1 MLTVVIGG
9 GAAGMTAAAA
19 AARAGSEVTLLEKN
33 EKLGK
38 KIYITGKGRCNV
50 TNSCDFDTFI
60 ANIVRNPRFMYS
72 SLRSF
77 GPEDTM
83 RMIEENGVR
92 LKVERGNRVFPV
104 TDHASDITKALC
116 RALEKAGVRIRLK
129 TEVISIEKKGEH
141 FLLGT
146 ISSGKKEQFVCD
158 RVIIC
163 TGGRSYPTTGSTGDG
178 YRFAEKL
185 GVAVRPQSPSL
196 VSIIA
201 SDELCADL
209 AGVSLV
215 NTGLSV
221 FRSADGKPVG
231 KVLYTGVGELLF
243 THKGISG
250 PLVLTAS
257 AILSGMISPETP
269 YLFSVDLKPG
279 LTEEMLDKRILRDL
293 SERAN
298 MDMGNALAGLLIGGI
313 REAVLKKA
321 EIDPSEKARSVTRAQ
336 RQKLVRVIKHF
347 DLTAVSAGG
356 FEEAVVTKGG
366 IDVKELDPRTMEV
379 KKIRGLYFAGEVV
392 DVDAFTGGFNL
403 QCAFSMGHAAGRNV
417 AEEDKQ

>member
-83 RMIEENGVR
+83 RMIEENGVK

-116 RALEKAGVRIRLK
+116 RALEKSGVRIRLK

-146 ISSGKKEQFVCD
+146 ISSGKKEQLVCD

-321 EIDPSEKARSVTRAQ
+321 EIDPSEKARFVTRAQ
-336 RQKLVRVIKHF
+336 RQKLVHVIKHF

>member
-72 SLRSF
+72 SLHSF

-83 RMIEENGVR
+83 RMIEENGVK

-104 TDHASDITKALC
+104 SDHASDITKALC
-116 RALEKAGVRIRLK
+116 RALEKAGVRIRLHA
-129 TEVISIEKKGEH
+129 EVNSIEKKEER
-141 FLLGT
+141 FLLKVS
-146 ISSGKKEQFVCD
+146 SSGKKEELLCD
-158 RVIIC
+158 RVIVC

-178 YRFAEKL
+178 YRFAGEL
-185 GVAVRPQSPSL
+185 GLAVRPQSPSL
-196 VSIIA
+196 VSIAA

-209 AGVSLV
+209 AGLSLV

-221 FRSADGKPVG
+221 FRMNDKRPAGKA
-231 KVLYTGVGELLF
+231 LYTGVGELLF

-269 YLFSVDLKPG
+269 YLFSIDLKPG
-279 LTEEMLDKRILRDL
+279 LTDEMLDKRILRDL

-321 EIDPSEKARSVTRAQ
+321 GIDPAEKARSLSRPE
-336 RQKLVRVIKHF
+336 RLELVRVIKHF

-366 IDVKELDPRTMEV
+366 VDVKELDPRTMEV

-403 QCAFSMGHAAGRNV
+403 QCAFSMGHAAGKSV
-417 AEEDKQ
+417 WEEEDQ

>member
-19 AARAGSEVTLLEKN
+19 AARAGSQVTLLEKN

-72 SLRSF
+72 SLHSF

-83 RMIEENGVR
+83 HMIEENGVK

-104 TDHASDITKALC
+104 SDHASDITKALC
-116 RALEKAGVRIRLK
+116 RALEKAGVRIRLHA
-129 TEVISIEKKGEH
+129 EVNSIEIKGER
-141 FLLGT
+141 FLLKVSG
-146 ISSGKKEQFVCD
+146 SGKKEELLCD
-158 RVIIC
+158 RVIVC

-178 YRFAEKL
+178 YRFAEEL
-185 GVAVRPQSPSL
+185 GLAVRPQSPSL
-196 VSIIA
+196 VSIVA
-201 SDELCADL
+201 SDGLCADL

-221 FRSADGKPVG
+221 FRMTDGRPVG
-231 KVLYTGVGELLF
+231 KALYTGVGELLF

-279 LTEEMLDKRILRDL
+279 LTDEMLDKRILRDL

-321 EIDPSEKARSVTRAQ
+321 GIDPAEKARSVTRPE
-336 RQKLVRVIKHF
+336 RQELVRVIKHF

-366 IDVKELDPRTMEV
+366 VDVKELDPRTMEV

-403 QCAFSMGHAAGRNV
+403 QCAFSMGHAAGKSV
-417 AEEDKQ
+417 WEEEDQ